1 MGRGFFV
8 SRIKT
13 LRDTRAELASV
24 KEAIKQVLENGQ
36 IIGREVIGGRRYA
49 ITVLFVKRSMG
60 SGYAGVD
67 NPLFYADNTMMLLS
81 DAKKM
86 VEEIVKSL

>member
-36 IIGREVIGGRRYA
+36 SMAVDGVAYNRASLGALERRESNLERKIARLSKNRPMASVVRFGAGGY
-49 ITVLFVKRSMG
+49 
-60 SGYAGVD
+60 
-67 NPLFYADNTMMLLS
+67 N
-81 DAKKM
+81 
-86 VEEIVKSL
+86 